1 MGSGKSFFG
10 KNLSDALNISNID
23 LDLFLEKKENMKI
36 VDIFQQKGEDY
47 FREIE
52 NKYLLEL
59 IYNKEKYIV
68 SCGGGTP
75 CFFNNIADMNANGVT
90 IYLKRNSD
98 YLYNYLLS
106 SKYKRPVFE
115 MFSSKESFL
124 AHFQER
130 EFFYLKSKLIIHC
143 DNFLS
148 NKEIIEN
155 IKNQLYDY
163 RFKK

>member
-10 KNLSDALNISNID
+10 KKLSDALSITNID
-23 LDLFLEKKENMKI
+23 LDFFLEKKENMKI
-36 VDIFQQKGEDY
+36 VDIFQQKGEKY

-52 NKYLLEL
+52 KKYLLEL
-59 IYNKEKYIV
+59 MSDTEKYII

-75 CFFNNIADMNANGVT
+75 CFFNNITDMNTNGVT
-90 IYLKRNSD
+90 IYLKRKSD
-98 YLYNYLLS
+98 YLYNYLLN
-106 SKYKRPVFE
+106 SKSKRPVFE
-115 MFSSKESFL
+115 LLSSKENFL
-124 AHFQER
+124 THFQER

-163 RFKK
+163 RLKK